1 MRLTINLPEDVA
13 DGLLELAHRDQRYPK
28 QQATWIIM
36 QVVRAALGEPTPSP
50 VEEDD
55 DDGTV

>member
-13 DGLLELAHRDQRYPK
+13 DGLCELAHRDQRYPK
-28 QQATWIIM
+28 QQAAWIVM
-36 QVVRAALGEPTPSP
+36 QAVRAALGEPATSP

-55 DDGTV
+55 DGPV